1 MYKKILLATDGSK
14 CSKVAAEHA
23 IKIAEQNNAEL
34 IVLTVTETYPVEKLP
49 VEDLTRKVIQL
60 FKEESEKALQDVEE
74 MIKERGS
81 PIKFVLKNVE
91 GKAAD
96 SILRVAEDENVDLIV
111 VGVSGK
117 HALERFVLGSV
128 SEKVVRNARVP
139 VLVVRSKKE
148 K

>member
-1 MYKKILLATDGSK
+1 LYKKILLATDGSK
-14 CSKVAAEHA
+14 CSNIAAEHA

-34 IVLTVTETYPVEKLP
+34 IVLAVTETYSVEKLP

-60 FKEESEKALQDVEE
+60 FKEESEKALEDVKDMIEE
-74 MIKERGS
+74 KGY
-81 PIKFVLKNVE
+81 PIKFTLKNVE

-96 SILRVAEDENVDLIV
+96 SILQVAEDEDVDLIV

-139 VLVVRSKKE
+139 VLVVRSKR
-148 K
+148 

>member
-14 CSKVAAEHA
+14 CSNIAAEHA

-34 IVLTVTETYPVEKLP
+34 IVLAVTETYSVEKLP

-60 FKEESEKALQDVEE
+60 FKEESEKALEDVKDMIEE
-74 MIKERGS
+74 KGY
-81 PIKFVLKNVE
+81 PIKFTLKNVE

-96 SILRVAEDENVDLIV
+96 SILQVAEDEDVDLIV

-139 VLVVRSKKE
+139 VLVVRSKR
-148 K
+148 